1 MPAPL
6 LPAAPLRFFSAS
18 ASLTTS
24 GTATPAAS
32 SRRRLD
38 GRLDDPSAARQ
49 RSTPSGCLKVTKA
62 QLRLSPGLTR
72 SVALST
78 ALHSHA
84 VKSLSRIFSIEN
96 S

>member
-1 MPAPL
+1 MPVPL

-32 SRRRLD
+32 SRR
-38 GRLDDPSAARQ
+38 RLDDPSAARQ

-84 VKSLSRIFSIEN
+84 VKSFSRIFSIEN
-96 S
+96 P